1 MKIIETTAP
10 VKIEDLKK
18 YFADKDTFYLID
30 YVNSDL
36 KGTKLL
42 TYLSNLDIP
51 SDIKVEAHT
60 ELADRLLL
68 DYLNS
73 PFLVNITFLEKEAIN
88 LLLQYKGVH
97 DFGYAEFIEANKEL
111 LKKWEMILD
120 SLLYFN
126 TYTINDNEYKEHIK
140 TSSAYDKN
148 FVIGVNFVS
157 LLKYEDFYDFFT
169 TVDPGNFKY
178 HEAYFDDYIFKG
190 KNLYYYWANTS
201 NPVFIMTWAIET
213 GRFDSDMFIDAMKK
227 DIEEINSVSFV

>member
-10 VKIEDLKK
+10 VKIEELKK

-30 YVNSDL
+30 YANSDL

-51 SDIKVEAHT
+51 SDIKVEVHT
-60 ELADRLLL
+60 ELADELLL

-73 PFLVNITFLEKEAIN
+73 PFLVNIPFLEKEAIR
-88 LLLQYKGVH
+88 LLLQYKGVN
-97 DFGYAEFIEANKEL
+97 DFGYTEFIESNKEL

-120 SLLYFN
+120 NLLYFN
-126 TYTINDNEYKEHIK
+126 TYTINDNTYKEHIK
-140 TSSAYDKN
+140 ASSVYDKN

-169 TVDPGNFKY
+169 TVDPNNFKY
-178 HEAYFDDYIFKG
+178 HEVYFDDYIFKG
-190 KNLYYYWANTS
+190 KNLYHYWANTS
-201 NPVFIMTWAIET
+201 NPVFLMTWAIET
-213 GRFDSDMFIDAMKK
+213 GNFDLNIFVDAMKK